1 MAFPALGRGQTL
13 TVITHW
19 QVNPTTVGRR
29 ALVAAFD
36 DGSTRLAALHR
47 TLTIF
52 P

>member
-1 MAFPALGRGQTL
+1 MSFPALGRGQTV
-13 TVITHW
+13 TVLTHW

-29 ALVAAFD
+29 LLFAAF
-36 DGSTRLAALHR
+36 GNTRLAALRR